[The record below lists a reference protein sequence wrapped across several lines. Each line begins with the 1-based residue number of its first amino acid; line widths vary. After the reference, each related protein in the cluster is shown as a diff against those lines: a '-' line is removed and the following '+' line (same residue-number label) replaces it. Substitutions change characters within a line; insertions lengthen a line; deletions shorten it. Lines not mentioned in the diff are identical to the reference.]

1 MGLKGSSGSLSA
13 QVSITL
19 QIPVVIGEVFSPCQL
34 FQNITAF
41 PCLTACLIFSP
52 HYFMGSFYFTEG
64 QVGIFLLCAS
74 VSLQC
79 SGAFP
84 GGVYTLSAWTL
95 QRQSSPLLLPILKI
109 HSLYP
114 CDFSRQLFMFSL
126 PFSKC
131 RSLALY
137 ILVSDEIVV
146 MDNTNSISCLAWQCR
161 IQCPSLL
168 CGASCRHPKTSDIN
182 IYIFQAT
189 FFSLVSCKSCFELCD
204 VSISNT
210 KFHPISV
217 ALAYDCYCSPSACL
231 CI

>member
-19 QIPVVIGEVFSPCQL
+19 QIPAGIGEVFSPSQL

-41 PCLTACLIFSP
+41 PCPTASLIFNP
-52 HYFMGSFYFTEG
+52 HCFM
-64 QVGIFLLCAS
+64 GIFLPCAS

-84 GGVYTLSAWTL
+84 EGGYTLSAWTL
-95 QRQSSPLLLPILKI
+95 QRQSSPLVLYILKI
-109 HSLYP
+109 HSLYL
-114 CDFSRQLFMFSL
+114 CDFSLQLFLFSL

-131 RSLALY
+131 RLLALY
-137 ILVSDEIVV
+137 IPVSDETVE
-146 MDNTNSISCLAWQCR
+146 MDNTNNISCLAWQCR
-161 IQCPSLL
+161 IQHPSLL

-182 IYIFQAT
+182 IYIFQAA
-189 FFSLVSCKSCFELCD
+189 FFSLLNCKSCFELCD

-217 ALAYDCYCSPSACL
+217 TLAYDCYCSPSACL